1 MTENLNVQD
10 HKVCDLR
17 HHNNEN
23 HNIVKIDPI
32 PRLFRS
38 QSMINEEEE
47 KRRTWD
53 SCCLTCDKI
62 AVKYFIQ
69 VSILISLIIASVIMT
84 IINDE
89 CNSQRNW
96 SNILTLCLGIL
107 CPSPIMK

>member
-10 HKVCDLR
+10 YKVCELC
-17 HHNNEN
+17 HHDNQN
-23 HNIVKIDPI
+23 HNIVKIDPV
-32 PRLFRS
+32 
-38 QSMINEEEE
+38 NEEED